1 MRDGE
6 NMNRPGKTGILSRLM
21 NSLQQPTEVILQT
34 ERNDFLE
41 KEDEGPVAA
50 GVPVAQGREAHL
62 ANIEARRNIVNAY
75 KYGNRPVLRRLY

>member
-1 MRDGE
+1 
-6 NMNRPGKTGILSRLM
+6 MNRPGKIGILSRLM

-34 ERNDFLE
+34 EMNDYID
-41 KEDEGPVAA
+41 KADDGPVAT
-50 GVPVAQGREAHL
+50 GEPVAQGREAHM